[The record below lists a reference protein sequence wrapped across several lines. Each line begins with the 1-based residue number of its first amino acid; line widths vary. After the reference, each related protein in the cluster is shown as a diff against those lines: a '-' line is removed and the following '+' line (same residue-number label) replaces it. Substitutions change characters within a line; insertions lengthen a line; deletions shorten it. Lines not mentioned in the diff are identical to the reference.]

1 MQIWIGTSGFQ
12 YKEWKGK
19 FYPEDLSE
27 AKMLGYYAERFS
39 TTEINYTFRHT
50 PSLKS
55 IQSWSSRTPGQFR
68 FAFKAPQS
76 VTHFAKLRDCGDKV
90 AFFEQAIAPMAS
102 KLGPVLFQLPPSF
115 KANLDV
121 LNQFLSGLPKSM
133 RAAFEFRHAS
143 WFEESVYAALRQAN
157 AALCIA
163 EDEKLATPA
172 VATAKFGYLRLRRED
187 YETADLERWAT
198 WIQEQA
204 SAWSDVYIY
213 LKHEEQGLGPKF
225 AQLLQEQLKQSPPR

>member
-39 TTEINYTFRHT
+39 TTEVNYTFRHT

-55 IQSWSSRTPGQFR
+55 IESWSSRTPEQFR

-76 VTHFAKLRDCGDKV
+76 VTHFAKLRDCAEKV
-90 AFFEQAIAPMAS
+90 AFFAQAIAPMGA
-102 KLGPVLFQLPPSF
+102 KYGPVLFQLPASF
-115 KANLDV
+115 KADVDV
-121 LNQFLSGLPKSM
+121 LKQFLATLPKGM

-143 WFEESVYAALRQAN
+143 WFEEPIYAALRKAN

-172 VATAKFGYLRLRRED
+172 IATAKFGYLRLRRED
-187 YETADLERWAT
+187 YKTADLKRWAA
-198 WIQEQA
+198 WIEKQA
-204 SAWSDVYIY
+204 AQWSDAFIY
-213 LKHEEQGLGPKF
+213 LKHEEQALGPKF
-225 AQLLQEQLKQSPPR
+225 GQILQAALQP

>member
-39 TTEINYTFRHT
+39 TTEVNYTFRHT

-55 IQSWSSRTPGQFR
+55 IESWSSRTPEQFR

-76 VTHFAKLRDCGDKV
+76 VTHFAKLRDCAEKV
-90 AFFEQAIAPMAS
+90 AFFEQAIAPMGA
-102 KLGPVLFQLPPSF
+102 KRGPVLFQLPASF
-115 KANLDV
+115 KADLDV
-121 LNQFLSGLPKSM
+121 LQQFLAALPEGM

-143 WFEESVYAALRQAN
+143 WFEEPIYAALRKAN

-163 EDEKLATPA
+163 EDEKLATPS
-172 VATAKFGYLRLRRED
+172 VATATFGYLRLRRED
-187 YETADLERWAT
+187 YTPADLKRWAA
-198 WIQEQA
+198 WIQQQA
-204 SAWSDVYIY
+204 ARWSDTFIY

-225 AQLLQEQLKQSPPR
+225 GQILQAELKP

>member
-55 IQSWSSRTPGQFR
+55 IQNWSAKTPGQFR

-76 VTHFAKLRDCGDKV
+76 VTHFAKLRDCADKV
-90 AFFEQAIAPMAS
+90 AFFNQAIAPMAG

-115 KANLDV
+115 KADV
-121 LNQFLSGLPKSM
+121 EVLQQFLAELPSGM

-143 WFEESVYAALRQAN
+143 CCEEPVYAALKGAN

-163 EDEKLATPA
+163 EDEKLATPQ
-172 VATAKFGYLRLRRED
+172 VATASFGYLRLR
-187 YETADLERWAT
+187 
-198 WIQEQA
+198 
-204 SAWSDVYIY
+204 
-213 LKHEEQGLGPKF
+213 
-225 AQLLQEQLKQSPPR
+225 